1 MNKLYIFLNY
11 DPIVRYG
18 ILISSVI
25 IVSSLVFLLLRFPV
39 LPTELPL
46 FYSRPWGDEQLGT
59 PLELF
64 ILPAGAFFVLI
75 INSYFS
81 YRVLSRW
88 LLLSRILSVGAA
100 VVSVLSFIALFK
112 IITLIS

>member
-1 MNKLYIFLNY
+1 MNKLSIFLNH
-11 DPIVRYG
+11 DSIVRYG
-18 ILISSVI
+18 VLTSSMI
-25 IVSSLVFLLLRFPV
+25 IVSSLVFLLLRFPK

-59 PLELF
+59 PPELF

-81 YRVLSRW
+81 YRALSLW
-88 LLLSRILSVGAA
+88 LLLSRVLSVGAA
-100 VVSVLSFIALFK
+100 VVSILSFIALFK